1 MDYIVEGGRKLYGEL
16 PVYGSKNCALALLGA
31 TVLTDEEIVLTNCPQ
46 IADVENM
53 LQLLQSMGKRIWR
66 VGDVVSVA
74 GPLTTTNITTPVAG
88 LIRGSVLVLGGV
100 LGKYGQIKLPL
111 PGGCA
116 IGSRPIDIHLDGLRT
131 MGVVVAEEE
140 RFVTCN
146 GKPQS
151 TTYKLRFPSVGATQN
166 LICASVLTPGKTVLK
181 NCAIEPEIVALERL
195 LVSMGAKIAGVGCS
209 TLTITGVGSLHSATA
224 KIIPDRIVCATYIAA
239 VACAGGKLTLTNC
252 NPRHIQSFL
261 QLVGRNFP
269 TKVYKN
275 VISVEALQMPNSFGE
290 VQTAPHPAFPTDMQ
304 SLLLSMACYANSST
318 TIQESMFENRLAHN
332 VSQLALMGAN
342 INLDGNKATVHP
354 SKLCGA
360 TVKAMDL
367 RGGAGLV
374 VASLGAQGQT
384 TICDTSHIH
393 RGYVNLAQ
401 NLCLVGANIQSV
413 N

>member
-1 MDYIVEGGRKLYGEL
+1 MDYLVEGGRKLYGEL

-46 IADVENM
+46 IGDVENM
-53 LQLLQSMGKRIWR
+53 LQLLQSMGKRVWR
-66 VGDVVSVA
+66 VGDVVSVS
-74 GPLTTTNITTPVAG
+74 GPLSTTNITTPVAG

-100 LGKYGQIKLPL
+100 LGKCGQITLPL

-116 IGSRPIDIHLDGLRT
+116 IGSRPIDIHLDGLRA
-131 MGVVVAEEE
+131 MGVVVQEEE
-140 RFVTCN
+140 RFVSCN

-166 LICASVLTPGKTVLK
+166 LICASVLSQGKTILK
-181 NCAIEPEIVALERL
+181 NCATEPEIVALERL
-195 LVSMGAKIAGVGCS
+195 LVSMGAKIGGVGCS

-224 KIIPDRIVCATYIAA
+224 KIIPDRIVCATYIAS

-261 QLVGRNFP
+261 QLVGQNFP
-269 TKVYKN
+269 IKVYKN
-275 VISVEALQMPNSFGE
+275 VISVEALQMPNTFGK
-290 VQTAPHPAFPTDMQ
+290 VQTAPYPAFPTDMQ
-304 SLLLSMACYANSST
+304 SLLLSMSCYAKQCT
-318 TIQESMFENRLAHN
+318 TICESMFENRLSHN
-332 VSQLALMGAN
+332 VSQLRLMGAN
-342 INLDGNKATVHP
+342 ISLDANEAKVYP
-354 SKLCGA
+354 SKLLG
-360 TVKAMDL
+360 TKVKAMDL

-374 VASLGAQGQT
+374 VASLGANGQT
-384 TICDTSHIH
+384 TICDTSHID

-401 NLCLVGANIQSV
+401 NLCLVGATIKTV